1 MSPAGKKPYPDRTS
15 SDGVVVACATM
26 QRDDRVGS
34 QASRVTDGPF
44 GIKIKD
50 HPNGTVVT
58 AVRTLRIRRANP
70 GRFRG

>member
-1 MSPAGKKPYPDRTS
+1 
-15 SDGVVVACATM
+15 M

-58 AVRTLRIRRANP
+58 PVANP
-70 GRFRG
+70 AHESWRFRGRLSVIDERPSARAIPG